1 MKNFTFYNP
10 VKIVFG
16 KGTINQLETLLP
28 LDKKIL
34 LVYGGGSI
42 KKNGV
47 YDQIKSATNNHQ
59 VVEFSGIEANPEYKT
74 CMKAVEVIKKEGI
87 NYILAVGGGSVIDAV
102 KFISAAALCDSEN
115 PWESIVLKGEI
126 EKALP
131 FGTVLTLPATGS
143 EMNASSVISYREL
156 GQKQAF
162 ASVLVYPQFSILD
175 PETTYSLPD
184 RQVSNGIVDAFVHV
198 LEQYLTTDINTPVQ
212 DRWAEG
218 ILLTLIDLGRDVIE
232 NKTDYEKRANLV
244 WAATCALNGN
254 ISVGTDQDWSTH
266 QIGHEITA
274 AYGIDHAQSL
284 AIVLPGMMS
293 IQRKQKEAK
302 LLQYAA
308 RVWGVTQG
316 DRNVVIDEVIT
327 RTSLFF
333 QSVGVSGL
341 FVDYKIDPKEA
352 AEKIGDIF
360 IKRDSLIGEHSDISG
375 EVVKKILLN
384 RQCLY

>member
-16 KGTINQLETLLP
+16 KETIKQLESLLP
-28 LDKKIL
+28 VDMKIL

-47 YDQIKSATNNHQ
+47 YDQIISATSNHN

-74 CMKAVEVIKKEGI
+74 CMKAVELIKSEGI
-87 NYILAVGGGSVIDAV
+87 DFILAVGGGSVIDAV
-102 KFISAAALCDSEN
+102 KFISAAVYCTSNN
-115 PWESIVLKGEI
+115 PWKTVVVENSIS
-126 EKALP
+126 KAIP

-143 EMNASSVISYREL
+143 EMNANSVISNREL
-156 GQKQAF
+156 GEKRGF
-162 ASVLVYPQFSILD
+162 GHPLVYPKFSILD
-175 PETTYSLPD
+175 PETTYSLPE
-184 RQVSNGIVDAFVHV
+184 RQVANGVVDAFVHV
-198 LEQYLTTDINTPVQ
+198 LEQYLTTDINSPVQ

-218 ILLTLIDLGRDVIE
+218 VLLTLIDLGRNVID
-232 NKTDYEKRANLV
+232 NKDDYESRANLV

-254 ISVGTDQDWSTH
+254 IGVGVDQDWATH

-274 AYGIDHAQSL
+274 TYGVDHAQSL
-284 AIVLPGMMS
+284 AIVLPGLLS

-302 LLQYAA
+302 LLQYAK

-327 RTSLFF
+327 RTTLFF
-333 QSVGVSGL
+333 QSVGVSGQ
-341 FVDYKIDPKEA
+341 FSDYQIDAKEA
-352 AEKIGDIF
+352 AEKIGNIF
-360 IKRDSLIGEHSDISG
+360 IKRDALLGENTDISG
-375 EVVKKILLN
+375 EVVKKILLD

>member
-1 MKNFTFYNP
+1 MKNFVFYNP

-16 KGTINQLETLLP
+16 KGTITQLENLLP

-47 YDQIKSATNNHQ
+47 YDQIKLATSKHTI
-59 VVEFSGIEANPEYKT
+59 VEFSGIEANPEYKT
-74 CMKAVEVIKKEGI
+74 CMKAVELIKKESI
-87 NYILAVGGGSVIDAV
+87 DYILAVGGGSVIDAV
-102 KFISAAALCDSEN
+102 KFISAAALCESDN
-115 PWESIVLKGEI
+115 PWETVVLKGEVK
-126 EKALP
+126 KAIP

-143 EMNASSVISYREL
+143 EMNPSSVISYREL

-162 ASVLVYPQFSILD
+162 ASEFVYPQFSILD
-175 PETTYSLPD
+175 PETTYSLPE
-184 RQVSNGIVDAFVHV
+184 RQISNGIVDAFVHV

-218 ILLTLIDLGRDVIE
+218 ILLTLIDLGRNVID
-232 NKTDYEKRANLV
+232 NKNDYDSRANLV

-254 ISVGTDQDWSTH
+254 ISVGVDQDWATH

-302 LLQYAA
+302 LLQYAS

-316 DRNVVIDEVIT
+316 DKNVVIDEVIT
-327 RTSLFF
+327 RTTLFF

-341 FVDYKIDPKEA
+341 FVDYKIDPEEA
-352 AEKIGDIF
+352 AEKISNIF
-360 IKRDSLIGEHSDISG
+360 VERDSLIGEHSDISG